1 MHFLGTSE
9 RQECADWWIEYFDNL
24 RDSGLDNDASVIQ
37 RECLTF
43 CFMDLIEVELNR
55 IAGAGEEP
63 S

>member
-1 MHFLGTSE
+1 M
-9 RQECADWWIEYFDNL
+9 
-24 RDSGLDNDASVIQ
+24 DNDA
-37 RECLTF
+37 REKKCLTF